1 MFTCHICKEATYSLV
16 KSVGFCSH
24 IAVNLG
30 ENVYIADHISIYKN
44 KLKVVMP
51 RDKYISSFTEDIS
64 ICKVIHVFY
73 DSTGSFRKNDVSSN
87 THSKLKT
94 DEVYVRFSKPNSH
107 VKLPLVSKD

>member
-16 KSVGFCSH
+16 KSVVFCSH

-51 RDKYISSFTEDIS
+51 RDLNIF
-64 ICKVIHVFY
+64 HLL
-73 DSTGSFRKNDVSSN
+73 
-87 THSKLKT
+87 LKILAS
-94 DEVYVRFSKPNSH
+94 EK
-107 VKLPLVSKD
+107 